1 VAAHRYLSLPRRLA
15 ALILL
20 IGLSCLLVSISISLM
35 LAWNGTLTERPA
47 YAIVVP
53 LLILILGT
61 CAVKRV
67 VGNYADI
74 EEQLRGLAY
83 LSATSDLALR
93 PVSGKDPVSSG
104 WNYIIDRFSGRSAL
118 SRLEARL
125 AQAAKVP
132 TEAPLLE
139 ILDQLPDGY
148 ALTDSS
154 GRITQAS
161 RAFKMIL
168 NVTGEVTGQSVEQL
182 LHAISEDQ
190 TASLMQRLKGSGRAV
205 VMEFVIG
212 EGESTTFLR
221 VARHLLADRG
231 YMWILRDISQQKLAE
246 EMRTQFVM
254 TATHELRTPLA
265 NIKAYSESLALY
277 EDIDPEEQKHFFN
290 TIHAEATRL
299 ARFVDELLN
308 VSQMEAGSLSLAT
321 HETDISR
328 LIEEVMLHLQPEI
341 ERKKIHFE
349 QRLPAKI
356 PRLCVDKDKMAAS
369 LVNLV
374 GNAVKYTPDEG
385 KVRLEVELTTTEL
398 LIHVEDTGFGIAT
411 EDQAK
416 LFDKFFRS
424 SDERVQS
431 ISGSGLGLAFT
442 QEVARLHGG
451 RIAVHSEL
459 NKGSRF
465 TMTLP
470 RLRLQAA
477 S

>member
-1 VAAHRYLSLPRRLA
+1 MAAHRYPSLPRRLA
-15 ALILL
+15 ALILV
-20 IGLSCLLVSISISLM
+20 IGLSCLLVNVSISLM
-35 LAWNGTLTERPA
+35 MAWNGTLTERPS
-47 YAIVVP
+47 YAIIIP
-53 LLILILGT
+53 LLILILG
-61 CAVKRV
+61 AFAAKRV
-67 VGNYADI
+67 VANYADI
-74 EEQLRGLAY
+74 EEQLRGLAF
-83 LSATSDLALR
+83 LSATSDLKLH
-93 PVSGKDPVSSG
+93 PVQGNDPVASG
-104 WNYIIDRFSGRSAL
+104 WNYIIDRFSGKSAL

-125 AQAAKVP
+125 AQASRGP
-132 TEAPLLE
+132 TEAPLME
-139 ILDQLPDGY
+139 VLDQLPDGY
-148 ALTDSS
+148 ALTDST
-154 GRITQAS
+154 GCITQAS
-161 RAFKMIL
+161 RAFRMLL
-168 NVTGEVTGQSVEQL
+168 NITGTGTGQSVEQI
-182 LHAISEDQ
+182 LHGISADQ
-190 TASLMQRLKGSGRAV
+190 TAALMQRLKGSGRSV

-212 EGESTTFLR
+212 EGEATTFLR
-221 VARHLLADRG
+221 VARHALADRG
-231 YMWILRDISQQKLAE
+231 YVWILRDISQQKLAE

-290 TIHAEATRL
+290 TIHSEATRL

-321 HETDISR
+321 HETDIGR
-328 LIEEVMLHLQPEI
+328 LIEEVMLNLQPEI

-349 QRLPAKI
+349 QRLPVKI
-356 PRLCVDKDKMAAS
+356 PRLCVDKDKLTAS

-385 KVRLEVELTTTEL
+385 KVRLEVELTPTEM
-398 LIHVEDTGFGIAT
+398 LIHVEDTGFGIAPD
-411 EDQAK
+411 DQTR

-424 SDERVQS
+424 SDERVQA

>member
-1 VAAHRYLSLPRRLA
+1 VAARRYHSLPRRLA

-20 IGLSCLLVSISISLM
+20 IGLSCLLVNVSVSLM
-35 LAWNGTLTERPA
+35 MAWNGTLTERPSH
-47 YAIVVP
+47 AIVVP
-53 LLILILGT
+53 LLILVLGA
-61 CAVKRV
+61 CAAKRV
-67 VGNYADI
+67 VGSYAAI
-74 EEQLRGLAY
+74 EEQLKSLAF
-83 LSATSDLALR
+83 LSATSDCDLR
-93 PVSGKDPVSSG
+93 PVSGTDPVSTG
-104 WNYIIDRFSGRSAL
+104 WNYIIDRFSARSAL
-118 SRLEARL
+118 SRLETRL
-125 AQAAKVP
+125 SQSSRVTSEP
-132 TEAPLLE
+132 SVVE
-139 ILDQLPDGY
+139 ILDHLPDGY
-148 ALTDSS
+148 ALTDAA
-154 GRITQAS
+154 GRITQVS
-161 RAFKMIL
+161 RAFKSLL
-168 NVTGEVTGQSVEQL
+168 NLDADAVGSTMEQL
-182 LHAISEDQ
+182 LSSLSADQ
-190 TASLMQRLKGSGRAV
+190 ADALAQRLKGNTRSV
-205 VMEFVIG
+205 VSEFLLG
-212 EGESTTFLR
+212 EGDGTCFLR
-221 VARHLLADRG
+221 IARHALGDRG
-231 YMWILRDISQQKLAE
+231 FAWVVRDITQQKLAD

-265 NIKAYSESLALY
+265 AIKAYSESLALY
-277 EDIDPEEQKHFFN
+277 DDIDPEEQKHFFN

-308 VSQMEAGSLSLAT
+308 VSQMEAGSLSLT
-321 HETDISR
+321 PHETDISR
-328 LIEEVMLHLQPEI
+328 LIEEVVSHLQPEI

-385 KVRLEVELTTTEL
+385 KVKLEVELTPTEL
-398 LIHVEDTGFGIAT
+398 LIHVEDTGYGIAPD
-411 EDQAK
+411 DQAK

-424 SDERVQS
+424 SDERVQA

-465 TMTLP
+465 TLTLP
-470 RLRLQAA
+470 KLRLQAA

>member
-1 VAAHRYLSLPRRLA
+1 VAAHRYMSLPRRLA

-35 LAWNGTLTERPA
+35 MAWNGTLTDRPA

-61 CAVKRV
+61 FAAKRV
-67 VGNYADI
+67 VGNHADI
-74 EEQLRGLAY
+74 EEQLRGLAF
-83 LSATSDLALR
+83 LSATSDLNLH
-93 PVSGKDPVSSG
+93 PVAGNDPVASG

-125 AQAAKVP
+125 AQAARVP
-132 TEAPLLE
+132 TETPLLE

-148 ALTDSS
+148 AMTDAN
-154 GRITQAS
+154 GRITQSS

-182 LHAISEDQ
+182 LHAISADQ
-190 TASLMQRLKGSGRAV
+190 TAALMQRLKGSGRAV

-212 EGESTTFLR
+212 EGEAACFLR

-231 YMWILRDISQQKLAE
+231 YVWIVRDISQQKLAE

-308 VSQMEAGSLSLAT
+308 VSQMEAGALSLAT

-385 KVRLEVELTTTEL
+385 KVRLEVELSTTEL
-398 LIHVEDTGFGIAT
+398 LIHVEDTGYGIAT

-424 SDERVQS
+424 SDERVQA

-470 RLRLQAA
+470 RMRLQAA

>member
-1 VAAHRYLSLPRRLA
+1 MAAHRYLSLPRRLA

-20 IGLSCLLVSISISLM
+20 IGLSCLLVNVCISLM
-35 LAWNGTLTERPA
+35 MAWNGTLTERPS

-53 LLILILGT
+53 LLILVLGA
-61 CAVKRV
+61 CAAKRV

-74 EEQLRGLAY
+74 EEQLRGLAF
-83 LSATSDLALR
+83 LSATSDLNLH
-93 PVSGKDPVSSG
+93 PVRGNDPVASG

-125 AQAAKVP
+125 AQASGIP

-139 ILDQLPDGY
+139 ILDQLPDGF
-148 ALTDSS
+148 AITDSS

-161 RAFKMIL
+161 RAFKMLL
-168 NVTGEVTGQSVEQL
+168 NTTGEVVGQTVEQL
-182 LHAISEDQ
+182 LHGVSVDQ
-190 TASLMQRLKGSGRAV
+190 TASLVQRLKGTGRAV
-205 VMEFVIG
+205 VSEFVIG
-212 EGESTTFLR
+212 EGESTCFLR
-221 VARHLLADRG
+221 VARHALAERG
-231 YMWILRDISQQKLAE
+231 FVWILRDISQQKLAE

-277 EDIDPEEQKHFFN
+277 DDIDPEEQKHFFN
-290 TIHAEATRL
+290 TIHGEATRL

-308 VSQMEAGSLSLAT
+308 VSQMEAGSLSLST

-328 LIEEVMLHLQPEI
+328 LIEEVLLQLQPEI

-374 GNAVKYTPDEG
+374 GNAVKYTPEEG
-385 KVRLEVELTTTEL
+385 KVRLEVELTPTEM
-398 LIHVEDTGFGIAT
+398 LIHVEDTGFGIAQ
-411 EDQAK
+411 DDLGR

-424 SDERVQS
+424 SDERVQA

-465 TMTLP
+465 TLTLP

>member
-1 VAAHRYLSLPRRLA
+1 MAAHRYHSLPRRLA

-20 IGLSCLLVSISISLM
+20 IGLSCLLVNVSISLM
-35 LAWNGTLTERPA
+35 MAWNGTLTERPA
-47 YAIVVP
+47 YAIVIP
-53 LLILILGT
+53 LLILILGSL
-61 CAVKRV
+61 AAKRV

-74 EEQLRGLAY
+74 EEQLRGLAF
-83 LSATSDLALR
+83 LSATSDLNLH
-93 PVSGKDPVSSG
+93 PVSGKDPVASG
-104 WNYIIDRFSGRSAL
+104 WNYIIDRFSGKSAL

-125 AQAAKVP
+125 AQASRTP
-132 TEAPLLE
+132 TEAPLME

-148 ALTDSS
+148 AMTDAA

-161 RAFKMIL
+161 RAFKMLL
-168 NVTGEVTGQSVEQL
+168 NATGELAGQSVEEI
-182 LHAISEDQ
+182 LHGISADQ
-190 TASLMQRLKGSGRAV
+190 TASLMQRLKGSGRAL
-205 VMEFVIG
+205 VMEFVVG

-221 VARHLLADRG
+221 VARHALADRG
-231 YMWILRDISQQKLAE
+231 SIWIIRDISQQKLAE

-290 TIHAEATRL
+290 TIHSEATRL

-328 LIEEVMLHLQPEI
+328 LLEEVMLHLQPEI

-356 PRLCVDKDKMAAS
+356 PRLCIDKDKMTAS

-385 KVRLEVELTTTEL
+385 KVRLEVELSTTEM
-398 LIHVEDTGFGIAT
+398 LIHVEDTGFGISP
-411 EDQAK
+411 EDQAH

-424 SDERVQS
+424 SDERVQA
-431 ISGSGLGLAFT
+431 ITGSGLGLAFT